1 MKAKQYLTLGLGI
14 VAGFGISVVGV
25 SYASQN
31 LVSNVKQVTPEVAKS
46 IMLNKVPGANILEFS
61 YDGDDKTPKYDGTLI
76 KDNYEYEVDVNAKTG
91 QIIKFEKEAI
101 FTHNSNGNANNA
113 SANTQQST
121 TQNNNASTTRK
132 AYIGES
138 KAKSIMLNKVPGA
151 TISKFYL
158 DNDATPEYD
167 GELIK
172 GDYEYDISV
181 DAVTGE
187 IREFSKERIRNYNN
201 PTINNSTSTNNNGST
216 TNRTYIGESKAKS
229 IMLSNVPG
237 ATIRGFHFD
246 NDSTPEYEAE
256 LIKDGYEYDISVNA
270 LTGEIIEFSKERIE
284 PYDDDRYD
292 YDDDYDDEE
301 DEDQGKVPERR
312 QKREEADQE
321 EDENETK
328 RRGKKERDDKKNPS
342 REQYRKYQEEYE
354 DDDLDDDLSDADD
367 KEIDEILDEYG
378 VDEEDVI
385 EEYLEDYYGEN
396 KRKPQKRR
404 KSKNKRKNSASPY
417 QKNR

>member
-31 LVSNVKQVTPEVAKS
+31 LVSNVKQVTPEV
-46 IMLNKVPGANILEFS
+46 
-61 YDGDDKTPKYDGTLI
+61 
-76 KDNYEYEVDVNAKTG
+76 
-91 QIIKFEKEAI
+91 
-101 FTHNSNGNANNA
+101 
-113 SANTQQST
+113 
-121 TQNNNASTTRK
+121 
-132 AYIGES
+132 
-138 KAKSIMLNKVPGA
+138 AKSIMLNKVPGA

-201 PTINNSTSTNNNGST
+201 PTINNSTSTNSNTNANNNVATNNNTNVNNNVPTNNNGST
-216 TNRTYIGESKAKS
+216 TNRTYIGESKARS

-312 QKREEADQE
+312 QKREEADWE
-321 EDENETK
+321 EAENETK
-328 RRGKKERDDKKNPS
+328 RRGKKERAHS
-342 REQYRKYQEEYE
+342 TIYRQRTTGEPYG
-354 DDDLDDDLSDADD
+354 
-367 KEIDEILDEYG
+367 ILRCE
-378 VDEEDVI
+378 
-385 EEYLEDYYGEN
+385 
-396 KRKPQKRR
+396 
-404 KSKNKRKNSASPY
+404 
-417 QKNR
+417 

>member
-187 IREFSKERIRNYNN
+187 IREFSKERI
-201 PTINNSTSTNNNGST
+201 
-216 TNRTYIGESKAKS
+216 
-229 IMLSNVPG
+229 
-237 ATIRGFHFD
+237 
-246 NDSTPEYEAE
+246 EA
-256 LIKDGYEYDISVNA
+256 
-270 LTGEIIEFSKERIE
+270 
-284 PYDDDRYD
+284 YDDDRYD
-292 YDDDYDDEE
+292 YDDDYDD
-301 DEDQGKVPERR
+301 RY
-312 QKREEADQE
+312 
-321 EDENETK
+321 
-328 RRGKKERDDKKNPS
+328 DD
-342 REQYRKYQEEYE
+342 
-354 DDDLDDDLSDADD
+354 
-367 KEIDEILDEYG
+367 
-378 VDEEDVI
+378 
-385 EEYLEDYYGEN
+385 
-396 KRKPQKRR
+396 
-404 KSKNKRKNSASPY
+404 
-417 QKNR
+417 